1 MQEHARQGS
10 QNFKVVIAVRDPT
23 QRHPTQRHPTQR
35 PPTQRHQSRD
45 QWQVSG
51 WSGFFREFI
60 NTRTAKLRS
69 TEHWLAGL

>member
-10 QNFKVVIAVRDPT
+10 QNFKVVIAVR
-23 QRHPTQRHPTQR
+23 H
-35 PPTQRHQSRD
+35 PTQRHQSRD

>member
-23 QRHPTQRHPTQR
+23 QRH
-35 PPTQRHQSRD
+35 PTQRHQSRD

>member
-23 QRHPTQRHPTQR
+23 QRHPTQRR
-35 PPTQRHQSRD
+35 QSRD

-51 WSGFFREFI
+51 WHGFFREFI